1 MNEKERIREKSVCWE
16 DDDEIDSLE
25 RCEWKFE

>member
-16 DDDEIDSLE
+16 DDDVDSLE